1 MTGIFRAFIASTI
14 WSDSACL
21 TLGSLAPWPI
31 SKRLLDLVGSCQRRA
46 LGQQRAT
53 LLRFDIAYTGGDNIL
68 WLPESNGYPTR
79 TILGATLRR
88 VAGRVARGHQR
99 AGQGQLTPKP
109 SGPDRRHAPSEIT
122 IGLIILLLVV
132 LVASTITLFL
142 SESEDRW
149 TCTVYPDKK
158 TTFSE
163 RDAGRTFIVAGV
175 RRCCPKRY

>member
-1 MTGIFRAFIASTI
+1 MLSR
-14 WSDSACL
+14 DH
-21 TLGSLAPWPI
+21 
-31 SKRLLDLVGSCQRRA
+31 
-46 LGQQRAT
+46 
-53 LLRFDIAYTGGDNIL
+53 NIL

-79 TILGATLRR
+79 TILCATLRR

-149 TCTVYPDKK
+149 TCTVYPDKRQLSVSVTLGEHSSLQECGVAARSAIEAAGWSDADYECGLNCK
-158 TTFSE
+158 PWSE
-163 RDAGRTFIVAGV
+163 AAQAGFDLLVCEDTVGPSLFD
-175 RRCCPKRY
+175 P